1 VTSTSVIG
9 SELAACLTRVTKPDE
24 RSATDG
30 RAWDSDI
37 WDAIR
42 DLGYPLVSIAVE
54 SGGSGGTVRDAIDV
68 LVEVG
73 RFAVAAPVHEAG
85 LLGGWLLSEAGL
97 PIPGCAVAAAAPG
110 AGQVSLRRVGANW
123 TLTGRVGSCAWG
135 PVAER
140 IVLLVPG
147 SGVPARHFVV
157 SVALSAAR
165 AVASLSLA
173 GEPRADVLFTDVV
186 LAEDEIAV
194 VQGDVDA
201 DAFRCRGAIGRA
213 AMMVGA
219 MARIRQMTVEYGG
232 ERTQFGRP
240 IRQFQAVAQSLAQ
253 LAEQSESSAL
263 AVAAATEMFAES
275 PARAAG
281 LAKITAGLAADVVTR
296 TAHQIHGAI
305 GMTREYSLHRF
316 TRRLYAWSAE
326 YGNENYWSARMGR
339 ETLREGHRQ
348 LWPRISGTSR
358 A

>member
-1 VTSTSVIG
+1 
-9 SELAACLTRVTKPDE
+9 
-24 RSATDG
+24 
-30 RAWDSDI
+30 
-37 WDAIR
+37 
-42 DLGYPLVSIAVE
+42 
-54 SGGSGGTVRDAIDV
+54 
-68 LVEVG
+68 
-73 RFAVAAPVHEAG
+73 
-85 LLGGWLLSEAGL
+85 
-97 PIPGCAVAAAAPG
+97 
-110 AGQVSLRRVGANW
+110 
-123 TLTGRVGSCAWG
+123 
-135 PVAER
+135 
-140 IVLLVPG
+140 
-147 SGVPARHFVV
+147 
-157 SVALSAAR
+157 
-165 AVASLSLA
+165 
-173 GEPRADVLFTDVV
+173 VLFTDVV

-194 VQGDVDA
+194 VHGDVDA
-201 DAFRCRGAIGRA
+201 DTFHCRGAIGRA

-219 MARIRQMTVEYGG
+219 MARIRQMTVEYSG

-240 IRQFQAVAQSLAQ
+240 IRQFQAVGQSLAQ

-326 YGNENYWSARMGR
+326 YGNENYWSERIGR